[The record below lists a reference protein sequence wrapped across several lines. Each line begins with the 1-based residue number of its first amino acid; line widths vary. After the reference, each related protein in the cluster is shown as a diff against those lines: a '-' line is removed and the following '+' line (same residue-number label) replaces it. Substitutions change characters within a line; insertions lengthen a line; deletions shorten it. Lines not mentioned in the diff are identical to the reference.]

1 MSRFYRSAIV
11 ALIVVSSSW
20 ANAAGRAATLYK
32 SPTCGCCEAYVAYLR
47 QNGFDVTAI
56 NRDDM
61 EAVRKQNGVNPAQG
75 SCHTM
80 RVAGYT
86 IEGHVP
92 VAAIKRLLKD
102 KPAIAGLSVPGM
114 VANSPGMGAF
124 TPGSLPVMTLQ
135 ATPAVYGR
143 F

>member
-1 MSRFYRSAIV
+1 MSRLYRSAIA
-11 ALIVVSSSW
+11 ALIAVSSSL
-20 ANAAGRAATLYK
+20 ANAAGISATLYK
-32 SPTCGCCEAYVAYLR
+32 SPTCGCCEAYVSYLR
-47 QNGFDVTAI
+47 QNGFEVKAI

-61 EAVRKQNGVNPAQG
+61 DAVHKQNGIGQAQS

-92 VAAIKRLLKD
+92 VAAIKRLLKE
-102 KPAIAGLSVPGM
+102 KPAIAGLTVPGM

-135 ATPAVYGR
+135 ATPVVYGR